1 MFFSEVTPE
10 TAKNLDRDALL
21 QLAECDL
28 ADLCRIDAFIGS
40 GPGGQH
46 RNRNYTAIRVTL
58 KEIPFLTA
66 EDAVSRSQK
75 QNLSSALNKLRIKI
89 AKVWRK
95 KALENYS
102 YCHFNAEN
110 PAYAL
115 ELARLLDILCG
126 SAFDHKIAAAKC
138 NLSNTALLKELSRDY
153 EVWEKFT
160 LARAELGLNELKKP
174 RS

>member
-1 MFFSEVTPE
+1 MFFSTVTAE
-10 TAKNLDRDALL
+10 NTIKIDRDELL
-21 QLAECDL
+21 LMSDSDL
-28 ADLCRIDAFIGS
+28 TDLCTVDAFVGT

>member
-10 TAKNLDRDALL
+10 NAKNLDRDVLL
-21 QLAECDL
+21 QLSDRDL
-28 ADLCRIDAFIGS
+28 ADCCRIDVFTGS

-46 RNRNYTAIRVTL
+46 RNRNYTAVRVTF
-58 KEIPFLTA
+58 KDIPSLTA

-75 QNLSSALNKLRIKI
+75 QNLSSALNKLRIKT

-95 KALENYS
+95 KALESYS

-126 SAFDHKIAAAKC
+126 SAFDHKLAAAKC

-174 RS
+174 HS

>member
-1 MFFSEVTPE
+1 MFFSEVMPE
-10 TAKNLDRDALL
+10 NAKNLDRDVLL
-21 QLAECDL
+21 QLSDRDL
-28 ADLCRIDAFIGS
+28 ADCCRIDVFTGN

-46 RNRNYTAIRVTL
+46 RNRNYTAVRVTL
-58 KEIPFLTA
+58 KDIPSLTA

-75 QNLSSALNKLRIKI
+75 QNLSSALNKLRIKT

-95 KALENYS
+95 KALESYS

-126 SAFDHKIAAAKC
+126 SAFDHKLAAAKC

-160 LARAELGLNELKKP
+160 LARSELGLNELKKP
-174 RS
+174 HS